1 MKGITNETI
10 ELAKHISMLIL
21 DVDGVLTDGSI
32 ILDNEGN
39 ELKVF
44 NVKDGHGIKML
55 INEGINVA
63 IITGRTSG
71 ALQRRAREL
80 GINDVY
86 QGCDDKVAAYEDL
99 KINYALH
106 YKNIACVGDDIADIP
121 LMTRVG
127 LPVAVGDAVEDIK
140 QFARLV
146 TSKEG
151 GRGAVRQVCDFLLK
165 SKGIL
170 KGIIDDYGK
179 A

>member
-32 ILDNEGN
+32 MLDSEGN

-71 ALQRRAREL
+71 AVQRRAREL

>member
-1 MKGITNETI
+1 MKGVTNETI
-10 ELAKHISMLIL
+10 ELAKHITMLIL

-32 ILDNEGN
+32 TFDSNGN
-39 ELKVF
+39 ELKTF

-55 INEGINVA
+55 LNQGINVA
-63 IITGRTSG
+63 IITGRTSEPVK
-71 ALQRRAREL
+71 RRALEL
-80 GINDVY
+80 GIKEVY
-86 QGCDDKVAAYEDL
+86 QGCEDKIAAYEDL
-99 KINYALH
+99 KIRYSLY
-106 YKNIACVGDDIADIP
+106 YKHIACAGDDIADIP

-127 LPVAVGDAVEDIK
+127 LPIAVGDALEDIK
-140 QFARLV
+140 KFARIV

-151 GRGAVRQVCDFLLK
+151 GRGAVRQICDFLLK

>member
-1 MKGITNETI
+1 MRGISNETI
-10 ELAKHISMLIL
+10 ELAKHITMLIL

-32 ILDNEGN
+32 IFDNDGN
-39 ELKVF
+39 ELKSF

-55 INEGINVA
+55 MKEGINVA

-71 ALQRRAREL
+71 AVTKRAHEL
-80 GINDVY
+80 GIRDVY
-86 QGCDDKVAAYEDL
+86 QGCEDKVAAYEDL
-99 KINYALH
+99 KIKYSLY

-121 LMTRVG
+121 LMSRAG

-140 QFARLV
+140 KFARLV
-146 TSKEG
+146 TTKEG

-170 KGIIDDYGK
+170 SGIIDDYSK

>member
-10 ELAKHISMLIL
+10 ELAKHITMLIL

-32 ILDNEGN
+32 VLDNEGN
-39 ELKVF
+39 ELKTF

-71 ALQRRAREL
+71 ALRRRAQEL
-80 GINDVY
+80 GVKDLY
-86 QGCDDKVAAYEDL
+86 QGCEDKVAAYEDL
-99 KINYALH
+99 KVKYSLH
-106 YKNIACVGDDIADIP
+106 YKDIACVGDDIPDIP

-140 QFARLV
+140 VFARLV
-146 TSKEG
+146 TTKDG

-170 KGIIDDYGK
+170 KRIIDDYGK